1 MPGASEEG
9 RGGSDAAFSL
19 EGSYESFATRMLVS
33 QDDEDTVLSWHRAAY
48 EALGWAP
55 VDYPYIA
62 MQKAGFRRT
71 RGGAASW
78 SSDSAFRIAG
88 DCKSRIPAGRST
100 RSRSPIGRRPRQV
113 LELHLRQVTFPHS
126 R

>member
-62 MQKAGFRRT
+62 MHDGRFPQNAWRRGELVLGLGFPD
-71 RGGAASW
+71 RG
-78 SSDSAFRIAG
+78 R
-88 DCKSRIPAGRST
+88 
-100 RSRSPIGRRPRQV
+100 
-113 LELHLRQVTFPHS
+113 LQVTHPGGTLYEVTITYRPEAS
-126 R
+126 PGP